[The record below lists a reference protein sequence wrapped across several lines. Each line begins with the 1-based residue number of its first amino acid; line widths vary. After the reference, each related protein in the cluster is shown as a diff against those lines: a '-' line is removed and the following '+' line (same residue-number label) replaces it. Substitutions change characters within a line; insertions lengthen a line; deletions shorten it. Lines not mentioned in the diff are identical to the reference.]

1 MSMIHRLGPTAL
13 ARKKEGL
20 YCDGGGLYL
29 QITRSRTD
37 AKRIN
42 RSWIFRFQIPKPGGG
57 YQARS
62 MGLGSTDTVSLADAR
77 EMALEARKL
86 RLHNVDP
93 IEHRNA
99 QRAAEA
105 AKAAKTMTFDQ
116 CTSAYLAAHRAKWRG
131 ETSAYQWTK
140 SLASYASPV
149 IGKVAVQNIDLSLV
163 TKVLEPIW
171 HEKPETASRLRG
183 RVETILDWAT
193 VRGFR
198 QGDNPAR
205 WSGHLEVLF
214 PSRRDLLP
222 VKHFEAAPYEQVP
235 AIAAALRS
243 REGTAERALEF
254 LILTATRTAEIIG
267 AKWSEVDLAKKLWVI
282 PGERMKKGKEHR
294 VPLAPRPLAILAEM
308 QELRRNDHV
317 FPGVRIERLHDKAL
331 IKTLRRMGHDK
342 TTNHGM
348 RSAFRDWA
356 AERTNYPREV
366 VEAALA
372 HANENKTED
381 AYKRT
386 DFFEKRRKL
395 MEAWATFCARPP
407 QQQAG
412 EFVPINSK
420 AGAA

>member
-1 MSMIHRLGPTAL
+1 MAAIQRLGPTAL

-29 QITRSRTD
+29 QVTKSRTD

-57 YQARS
+57 YRPRT
-62 MGLGSTDTVSLADAR
+62 MGLGSTDTVSLAMAR
-77 EMALEARKL
+77 ELALECRRL
-86 RLHNVDP
+86 RLHNIDP

-99 QRAAEA
+99 QRAAEV

-131 ETSAYQWTK
+131 EKSAYQWVT
-140 SLASYASPV
+140 SLAKYASPV
-149 IGKVAVQNIDLSLV
+149 IGKVAVQNVDLALV
-163 TKVLEPIW
+163 TRVLEPIW
-171 HEKPETASRLRG
+171 HKKPETASRLRG
-183 RVETILDWAT
+183 RVETVLDWAT

-222 VKHFEAAPYEQVP
+222 VKHFEAAPYDQVP

-243 REGTAERALEF
+243 RDGIPERALEL
-254 LILTATRTAEIIG
+254 LILCAARTGEVIG
-267 AKWSEVDLAKKLWVI
+267 AKWVEIDVAAKTWAI
-282 PGERMKKGKEHR
+282 PGSRMKSGREHR
-294 VPLAPRPLAILAEM
+294 IPLCARALEILAQM
-308 QELRRNDHV
+308 SDLRQNDHV
-317 FPGVRIERLHDKAL
+317 FPGVRCETIHYKAL
-331 IKTLRRMGHDK
+331 VKTLRRMGHAK
-342 TTNHGM
+342 ITVHGM
-348 RSAFRDWA
+348 RSAFRDWC
-356 AERTNYPREV
+356 AERTNFPREIA
-366 VEAALA
+366 ESALA
-372 HANENKTED
+372 HANGDKVES

-395 MEAWATFCARPP
+395 AEAWSTFCCRPP
-407 QQQAG
+407 AQEAG
-412 EFVPINSK
+412 KVVAINK